1 MFKLFCF
8 VLLGML
14 ALLHSFWKE
23 RMAGLLVDICYYPS
37 IIIEH
42 IVFFV
47 KYKVLRLKTN
57 QAI

>member
-1 MFKLFCF
+1 MFKLLCF

-14 ALLHSFWKE
+14 ALLHSIWKE

-37 IIIEH
+37 RIIEP